1 MGSFG
6 NRKLLEG
13 AINGIS
19 REEGLC
25 TQRLVG
31 LLTERT
37 GQAGA
42 IDPLDVLLSTNFQSV
57 DQDLDLSYLDTD
69 VLTNLNFL
77 HKAST
82 SHDNTCTFMTAD

>member
-6 NRKLLEG
+6 NGELLEG

-19 REEGLC
+19 REQSLC
-25 TQRLVG
+25 AQRLIG

-42 IDPLDVLLSTNFQSV
+42 IDPLEVLWSAYFRSLG
-57 DQDLDLSYLDTD
+57 QDLDLSYLNTD

-82 SHDNTCTFMTAD
+82 SHDNTCTLMTAD